1 MRAPKF
7 SWRNFCVQRC
17 DPATNSRVLARSTG
31 TSGIQAEQASNPSTD
46 QYGSSWWNGV
56 RNCVPAERTNTASKK
71 KLTAS
76 TSMSRPAISATSE
89 RKAKSRYSGV
99 CSHDWLS

>member
-1 MRAPKF
+1 MRAAKF
-7 SWRNFCVQRC
+7 SCRNRSGHRC
-17 DPATNSRVLARSTG
+17 EPRTSSRELSRATG
-31 TSGIQAEQASNPSTD
+31 TSGIQIEHVSNPSTD